1 MAYDWL
7 NYARLYLITSNYS
20 KNNFLLLL
28 YDSIAIVQLNIWYLR
43 YFKFVYFRKPVLRPN
58 PRYWWTVLDYML
70 QNRSSFITRKCKYDR
85 RLKYRNL
92 QCMRQSFYQL
102 SKLLHYYFGGND
114 QNAYLFQC
122 ITEPVVGNW
131 LYLHE
136 TELHF
141 MAWNDF
147 FSIEIQLVRPSCN
160 IFLSKH
166 NDGLFS
172 LQSLSLY

>member
-20 KNNFLLLL
+20 KINYLLL
-28 YDSIAIVQLNIWYLR
+28 YDFIAIVQLNIWYLR
-43 YFKFVYFRKPVLRPN
+43 YFKFVYN

-70 QNRSSFITRKCKYDR
+70 QNRRNFITRKCKYDR

-92 QCMRQSFYQL
+92 QCMRQSIYLL
-102 SKLLHYYFGGND
+102 SKLLHYYFRGND

-122 ITEPVVGNW
+122 ITEPAVGNW
-131 LYLHE
+131 LDLHE

-141 MAWNDF
+141 MTWNDF
-147 FSIEIQLVRPSCN
+147 FSIEIHVQLVKPSWN

-172 LQSLSLY
+172 LQSLSLYTSS